1 MSVELWFAVTP
12 LAVVF
17 EPLEPTLT
25 PGETL
30 APTLRSLLV
39 TFTFASTP
47 TFGLTFVEPPTEPL
61 VAPVEPL
68 VPPMLEPEVEPVVVP
83 VLDPLVEPVEEPIV
97 EPVEFVVEFAEP
109 LVEPVAEPLMEPV
122 AEPLVEPMVDPLVV
136 PVAEPVD
143 EPMPFAVA
151 AEVESAMQSWWT
163 GLAECSFAWP
173 VDLSASLPAFGWLSS
188 LQSGV
193 VDDEDAVPLV
203 PMRSPLFLAVS
214 AREVAPW
221 LWVGLDSALL
231 AFAEEVCANAGAVPR
246 SAAIASV
253 LRYVDRIMLC
263 LLYLSREEKW
273 RALW

>member
-1 MSVELWFAVTP
+1 
-12 LAVVF
+12 VF

-39 TFTFASTP
+39 TFTLASTP
-47 TFGLTFVEPPTEPL
+47 TFGFTFVDPPT
-61 VAPVEPL
+61 
-68 VPPMLEPEVEPVVVP
+68 EPVVVP
-83 VLDPLVEPVEEPIV
+83 VEPLVAPMLDPDEEPVVVPVVDPVVAPVVDPVVEPVVELAEPVV
-97 EPVEFVVEFAEP
+97 EPVVEP
-109 LVEPVAEPLMEPV
+109 LA
-122 AEPLVEPMVDPLVV
+122 
-136 PVAEPVD
+136 
-143 EPMPFAVA
+143 EPMPFAVP
-151 AEVESAMQSWWT
+151 AEAESAMQSWWT
-163 GLAECSFAWP
+163 GLAECSLAWP

-193 VDDEDAVPLV
+193 VDDDDAVPLV

-214 AREVAPW
+214 ARDVA
-221 LWVGLDSALL
+221 LWVGLDSASL
-231 AFAEEVCANAGAVPR
+231 AFADEVCANAGAVPR

-263 LLYLSREEKW
+263 LLYLSRKEKW